1 MIETIHGKMNLDKH
15 EYYGYYYQEIPD
27 IETLREIVYEQ
38 HNKTNEIVHAT
49 KALIEAVSERQRKE
63 RNNNEN

>member
-38 HNKTNEIVHAT
+38 HNKINELVEVVN
-49 KALIEAVSERQRKE
+49 KLIERSG
-63 RNNNEN
+63 NNNAD